1 MNKQKSVTSQNITWH
16 ESTVKRTDREALNGH
31 RGAILWFT
39 GLSGSGKSTLANAM
53 EMYLYE
59 KSARTFVLD
68 GDNIRHGL
76 CKDLGFSERDR
87 SENIRR
93 IGEVS
98 RLMVD
103 AGIITMTAFISPFI
117 RDRQIVRNLVQPG
130 DFIEVFCR
138 ASLEACEKR
147 DPKGLYK
154 KARSG
159 VIPEFTG
166 ISSPY
171 EEPEDPELTIDTE
184 SASVEECIDR
194 IAVMLDEH
202 GIFKAN

>member
-1 MNKQKSVTSQNITWH
+1 MNKEKSVTSQNITWH